1 MRSPQTFRSHELE
14 CMRLAQ
20 EASDPEH
27 RSLLLVMAQSW
38 AILAMSAEKIQ
49 GLVDRQERTGQ
60 SN

>member
-1 MRSPQTFRSHELE
+1 MRSPQTFRSHALE

-49 GLVDRQERTGQ
+49 GLVDRQ
-60 SN
+60 